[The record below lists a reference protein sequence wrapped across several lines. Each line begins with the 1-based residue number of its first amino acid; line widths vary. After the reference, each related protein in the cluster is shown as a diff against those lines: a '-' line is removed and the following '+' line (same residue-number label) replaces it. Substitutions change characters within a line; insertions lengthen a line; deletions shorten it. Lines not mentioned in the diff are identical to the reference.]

1 MTALILVDLQN
12 DFMPWGS
19 LPVKEGNEILP
30 FINPLMDRFS
40 HVYAT
45 QDWHPE
51 DHVSFAV
58 NHGKR
63 PGETIEVHHE
73 TQVLWPEHC
82 VQNTLGADLVP
93 GINKEKIEKIFTK
106 GSDSQIDSYS
116 AFFDNARKKETGLH
130 QYLKKKNIKELYF
143 AGVATDY
150 CVKYSVLDALELG
163 YKVFVIQDLCR
174 GVDLHSGDVKRA
186 LEEMKSKGAKIILS
200 KAI

>member
-1 MTALILVDLQN
+1 LQN

-19 LPVKEGNEILP
+19 LPVKEGNEILL

>member
-63 PGETIEVHHE
+63 PGETIEIHHE

-106 GSDSQIDSYS
+106 GCDSQIDSYS

-130 QYLKKKNIKELYF
+130 QYLQKKNIKDLYF

-150 CVKYSVLDALELG
+150 CVKYSVLDALELQ
-163 YKVFVIQDLCR
+163 YKVIVIQDLCR
-174 GVDLHSGDVKRA
+174 GVDLHPGDSKKA
-186 LEEMKSKGAKIILS
+186 LDEMKSNGAKLILS

>member
-130 QYLKKKNIKELYF
+130 QYLQKKNIKDLYF

-163 YKVFVIQDLCR
+163 YTVFVIQDLCR
-174 GVDLHSGDVKRA
+174 GVDLHSGDIKRA
-186 LEEMKSKGAKIILS
+186 LEEMKSKGAKLILS

>member
-1 MTALILVDLQN
+1 VTALILIDLQN
-12 DFMPWGS
+12 DFMPWGA
-19 LPVKEGNEILP
+19 LPVKAGNEILP

-40 HVYAT
+40 HVFAT

-73 TQVLWPEHC
+73 TQMLWPEHC
-82 VQNTLGADLVP
+82 VQDTLGADLVP

-106 GSDSQIDSYS
+106 GIDSQVDSYS
-116 AFFDNARKKETGLH
+116 AFFDNAKKKETGLH
-130 QYLKKKNIKELYF
+130 QYLQKRNIKELYF

-186 LEEMKSKGAKIILS
+186 LDEMKSKGAKLILA